1 MIDVNWR
8 HAQVSDRNLLACG
21 EGNVFHHGTVLVPK
35 FSKTR
40 IDVVVENITLQQ
52 IDYFLG
58 SMNANRL
65 SQLAEEIVN
74 KDWQACDMVHVRM
87 SDNDVAHGL
96 PLCFRQRKAD
106 AAGVDRHA
114 IVDKEAGQALR
125 RRRAAVG
132 VK

>member
-1 MIDVNWR
+1 M
-8 HAQVSDRNLLACG
+8 
-21 EGNVFHHGTVLVPK
+21 LVPK

-65 SQLAEEIVN
+65 SQLAEKIVN

-87 SDNDVAHGL
+87 SDNDVPHGL

-106 AAGVDRHA
+106 AARVDRHA
-114 IVDKEAGQALR
+114 IVDQETGQALR
-125 RRRAAVG
+125 RRRPAG
-132 VK
+132 GIK